1 MTEKSIKQFNFSEDS
16 VTHRDIYDRLTN
28 KKILATTA
36 LYGPWTPDGKFDWL
50 SYENLVREVMQSGSV
65 PATNVDTTWAIYN
78 DGELTKQ
85 MIWRTAEIA
94 NENEQYIEKNRPL
107 IVAGL
112 NTNSLDISYN
122 EISNEIEKQVIKI
135 NAGLKERNF
144 SRIRYMIVPDKR
156 IYHAPPQTKIN
167 VYKEIG
173 KVIAEYTDFGFVFF
187 ELDIGI
193 PGFGSNF
200 SANEIAEILFQ
211 TPQIQEYKSA
221 IISKKLEKNYPYDFR
236 ADLTRIKI
244 VEDVAPNRV
253 QFSTGNDWFVFLARL
268 GKNIKNYGYL
278 LGASQISPKLFQQ
291 WREGVEHNKPEAL
304 AIEQDLQAAA
314 KDFWTP
320 GNVGIYRHYVGIF
333 LAMTGLISHP
343 LPHPLCEERYHVK
356 AADYFIPLKHAIR
369 LGLVE
374 KNDISSLVMNF
385 IPGYADCTVSEIQEK
400 VEFLN

>member
-1 MTEKSIKQFNFSEDS
+1 MNINQFIFSEVN
-16 VTHRDIYDRLTN
+16 VTLQDIYGRQTN

-36 LYGPWTPDGKFDWL
+36 MYGPWTPDGKFDWL
-50 SYENLVREVMQSGSV
+50 SYENLVREVIQSGSV

-78 DGELTKQ
+78 DWELTKQ

-94 NENEQYIEKNRPL
+94 KESAQFIETNRPL

-112 NTNSLDISYN
+112 NTNSL
-122 EISNEIEKQVIKI
+122 EISADEIANEIENQVNEI
-135 NAGLKERNF
+135 NVGLKRMNF

-156 IYHAPPQTKIN
+156 LWDAPSKTKIY

-173 KVIAEYTDFGFVFF
+173 KVIAAYTDFGFVFF

-211 TPQIQEYKSA
+211 TAQIQEYKSA
-221 IISKKLEKNYPYDFR
+221 IISKKPSKNYPFDNS
-236 ADLTRIKI
+236 ADLVRIKI
-244 VEDVAPNRV
+244 VEQIAPDRV
-253 QFSTGNDWFVFLARL
+253 QFSTGNDWFIFLARM
-268 GKNIKNYGYL
+268 GKNIKNFGYL
-278 LGASQISPKLFQQ
+278 LGASMLSPKLFQQ
-291 WREGVEHNKPEAL
+291 WREGVEQNKPEAF

-343 LPHPLCEERYHVK
+343 LPHPLCEERYRVK
-356 AADYFIPLKHAIR
+356 ATDYFLPLKHAIR

-374 KNDISSLVMNF
+374 KNDIDSVVRNI
-385 IPGYADCTVSEIQEK
+385 IPDYADCTNNEIKEK
-400 VEFLN
+400 INFLN